1 MFALWMFLACAG
13 PKGGVDS
20 GPPSPGDIDGGP
32 AIGEPVTRL
41 VLHEVFSGSNCGP
54 CAPAAE
60 NMATALAGQEGTY
73 SLLKYQ
79 LGSDPYITPEAISRR
94 MLYLPGESS
103 YSIPWVVADGRN
115 EFHPN
120 EMDDGE
126 AYGTDDFEVL
136 AAQPAYL
143 AINVSSTT
151 TGQTLDISVELWPTQ
166 DISGED
172 LRLFVAIKE
181 NTTENNIGSNGQ
193 TEFKA
198 VLKKFV
204 PDGDG
209 TPIDALVAGTPSIH
223 SFSYTFAGEYA
234 TETSMSSPVDHATAH
249 TVEDFDDLDVVVWVQ
264 DMVTWEVFN
273 SGASGT
279 N

>member
-1 MFALWMFLACAG
+1 MFALWMILACASTND
-13 PKGGVDS
+13 GVES
-20 GPPSPGDIDGGP
+20 GPPTPGGTGDAP
-32 AIGEPVTRL
+32 PIGEPVTRR

-54 CAPAAE
+54 CGPAAE
-60 NMATALAGQEGTY
+60 NMTAALSGQNDTY

-79 LGSDPYITPEAISRR
+79 IGSDPYITPEAVARR
-94 MLYLPGESS
+94 MLYLPGESN

-120 EMDDGE
+120 EMEDGE
-126 AYGTDDFEVL
+126 AYGSDDFAVL
-136 AAQPAYL
+136 AADPAYL
-143 AINVSSTT
+143 AIEVAAVTSE
-151 TGQTLDISVELWPTQ
+151 QTMDIDITLWPTQ

-181 NTTENNIGSNGQ
+181 NTTENNVGSNGQ

-204 PDGDG
+204 PDEEGSALDDLIAGD
-209 TPIDALVAGTPSIH
+209 PSTH
-223 SFSYTFAGEYA
+223 SFTYTFAGEYDA
-234 TETSMSSPVDHATAH
+234 ETSINEPVDHATAH
-249 TVEDFDDLDVVVWVQ
+249 TVEDFTDLDVVVWVQ
-264 DMVTWEVFN
+264 DMATWEVFN
-273 SGASGT
+273 SGTSGS